1 MSRLSRPAWRWVP
14 GAAVLGVV
22 LLWTGT
28 GPFVAGLRSLDAATL
43 ALGTGIAVPTTVA
56 CAWRWHLVA
65 SGLGVG
71 VPLGQAV
78 ASCYRAQFLNVTLP
92 GGILGDVHRGVR
104 HGRAAGDTGRGVRAV
119 VWERFAGQA
128 VLIVVTAAALVRL
141 APGRWWAPAALGL
154 LLSLLALVLL
164 VRRVLRAT
172 RSPVVGRMAG
182 AIGDDLRCAL
192 LGPRTWPRV
201 VLASTVAVAGH
212 LATYLVAARAVGV
225 PVAAVTLAPL
235 ALLVLLA
242 AGLPTNV
249 AGWGPREGMAAW
261 VFGAAGLG
269 SGQGVATAVAYG
281 AMVLVASLPG
291 AAVLVV
297 AAVRPAPAR
306 PVRPATPQRARAAGQ
321 GAGHG

>member
-1 MSRLSRPAWRWVP
+1 MSGFSWHAWRWVS
-14 GAAVLGVV
+14 GAAVLSVV

-28 GPFVAGLRSLDAATL
+28 GPFVAGLRSLDTATL
-43 ALGTGIAVPTTVA
+43 ATGAAIAVPTTVA

-104 HGRAAGDTGRGVRAV
+104 HGRSAGDTGRGVRAV
-119 VWERFAGQA
+119 VWERLAGQA
-128 VLIVVTAAALVRL
+128 VLVVVTAAVLVRL
-141 APGRWWAPAALGL
+141 SPGRWWAPA
-154 LLSLLALVLL
+154 LLALLLLLLVTVLA
-164 VRRVLRAT
+164 VRRVLRTT
-172 RSPVVGRMAG
+172 RSSVVGRMFG
-182 AIGDDLRCAL
+182 TIEDDVRCGL
-192 LGPRTWPRV
+192 LGRRTWPGV
-201 VLASTVAVAGH
+201 VMASTVAVAGH

-225 PVAAVTLAPL
+225 PVAAMTLAPL

-261 VFGAAGLG
+261 VCGAAGLG
-269 SGQGVATAVAYG
+269 VGQGVATAVAYG

-297 AAVRPAPAR
+297 AAVRRAPAR
-306 PVRPATPQRARAAGQ
+306 PVGPALPLRAPEAGQ